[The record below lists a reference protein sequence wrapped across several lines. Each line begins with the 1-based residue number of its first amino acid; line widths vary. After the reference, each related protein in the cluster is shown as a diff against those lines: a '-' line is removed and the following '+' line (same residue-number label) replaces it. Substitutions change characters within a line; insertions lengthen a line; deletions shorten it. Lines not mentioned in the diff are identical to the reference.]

1 MPWMW
6 HVLIH
11 WQEVKTGRRGWTLK
25 SSRLIRRAWELNSV
39 VVDAKYGPVQM
50 EFKLVLLLGLWLRV
64 KLEQR
69 CQCQW
74 AKIPAPVEGHRLSY
88 DVQGNRMDR
97 HTTATLK
104 SRWFDW
110 AAFEAIEGFTCL
122 RTLSSQIRQFS
133 FLWWHLILTCVLW
146 MSIDPSHQQLPSMCD
161 MGNWNSRTVASIGW
175 NYPTPTNCRIKKV
188 PSWPIFLQ
196 CW

>member
-1 MPWMW
+1 
-6 HVLIH
+6 
-11 WQEVKTGRRGWTLK
+11 
-25 SSRLIRRAWELNSV
+25 
-39 VVDAKYGPVQM
+39 
-50 EFKLVLLLGLWLRV
+50 
-64 KLEQR
+64 
-69 CQCQW
+69 
-74 AKIPAPVEGHRLSY
+74 
-88 DVQGNRMDR
+88 MDR

-110 AAFEAIEGFTCL
+110 AAFEALEGFTCL
-122 RTLSSQIRQFS
+122 STLSSQIRQFS

-188 PSWPIFLQ
+188 PWSIFLQ
-196 CW
+196 CWKDRHTPNSVWMRSDFPQPQHLQATRVRHPSESYFWLPERNVPSTPSFTGRSCKACGIFWC